1 MMSPAGERK
10 PSRSFFIPLFTGS
23 LHAPPLRELTITD
36 RLSIIDHREMG
47 RDENAFDQGTQGS
60 AAGVTRPASTR
71 RILSLGKGLL
81 HKVTGLAGRL
91 LGAVGRCVR
100 QVTDHLLESKAVR
113 LLLKL
118 TMIVS
123 AVATVLTGLG
133 YLLCSKRQRS

>member
-1 MMSPAGERK
+1 MLSTKVHKARQLA
-10 PSRSFFIPLFTGS
+10 SRALPL
-23 LHAPPLRELTITD
+23 
-36 RLSIIDHREMG
+36 
-47 RDENAFDQGTQGS
+47 
-60 AAGVTRPASTR
+60 TR

>member
-1 MMSPAGERK
+1 MLSTKVHKARQLA
-10 PSRSFFIPLFTGS
+10 SHALPL
-23 LHAPPLRELTITD
+23 
-36 RLSIIDHREMG
+36 
-47 RDENAFDQGTQGS
+47 
-60 AAGVTRPASTR
+60 TR

-81 HKVTGLAGRL
+81 HK
-91 LGAVGRCVR
+91 
-100 QVTDHLLESKAVR
+100 VTDHLLESKAVR

>member
-1 MMSPAGERK
+1 MLSTKVHKARQLA
-10 PSRSFFIPLFTGS
+10 SHALPL
-23 LHAPPLRELTITD
+23 
-36 RLSIIDHREMG
+36 
-47 RDENAFDQGTQGS
+47 
-60 AAGVTRPASTR
+60 TR

-113 LLLKL
+113 AAAGDRHDRLRCGHGADG
-118 TMIVS
+118 T
-123 AVATVLTGLG
+123 G

>member
-1 MMSPAGERK
+1 M
-10 PSRSFFIPLFTGS
+10 
-23 LHAPPLRELTITD
+23 
-36 RLSIIDHREMG
+36 
-47 RDENAFDQGTQGS
+47 
-60 AAGVTRPASTR
+60 
-71 RILSLGKGLL
+71 
-81 HKVTGLAGRL
+81 TGLAGRL

>member
-1 MMSPAGERK
+1 MLSTKVHKARQLA
-10 PSRSFFIPLFTGS
+10 SHALPL
-23 LHAPPLRELTITD
+23 
-36 RLSIIDHREMG
+36 
-47 RDENAFDQGTQGS
+47 
-60 AAGVTRPASTR
+60 TR

-91 LGAVGRCVR
+91 LGRCVR
-100 QVTDHLLESKAVR
+100 QVTDYLLESKAVR

>member
-1 MMSPAGERK
+1 MLSTKVHKARQLA
-10 PSRSFFIPLFTGS
+10 SHALPL
-23 LHAPPLRELTITD
+23 
-36 RLSIIDHREMG
+36 
-47 RDENAFDQGTQGS
+47 
-60 AAGVTRPASTR
+60 TR

-81 HKVTGLAGRL
+81 
-91 LGAVGRCVR
+91 
-100 QVTDHLLESKAVR
+100 HLLESKAVR

>member
-1 MMSPAGERK
+1 
-10 PSRSFFIPLFTGS
+10 
-23 LHAPPLRELTITD
+23 
-36 RLSIIDHREMG
+36 MG

-60 AAGVTRPASTR
+60 AAGVTRPAFDTGT
-71 RILSLGKGLL
+71 LSLGKGLL

-100 QVTDHLLESKAVR
+100 QVTDYLLESKAVR

>member
-1 MMSPAGERK
+1 MLSTKVHKARQ
-10 PSRSFFIPLFTGS
+10 LA
-23 LHAPPLRELTITD
+23 LHALPL
-36 RLSIIDHREMG
+36 
-47 RDENAFDQGTQGS
+47 
-60 AAGVTRPASTR
+60 TR

-91 LGAVGRCVR
+91 LGAVGCCVR

-123 AVATVLTGLG
+123 AVATLLTGLG

>member
-1 MMSPAGERK
+1 M
-10 PSRSFFIPLFTGS
+10 
-23 LHAPPLRELTITD
+23 
-36 RLSIIDHREMG
+36 
-47 RDENAFDQGTQGS
+47 
-60 AAGVTRPASTR
+60 
-71 RILSLGKGLL
+71 
-81 HKVTGLAGRL
+81 TGLAGRL
-91 LGAVGRCVR
+91 LGTVGRCVR

>member
-1 MMSPAGERK
+1 MLSTKVHKARQLA
-10 PSRSFFIPLFTGS
+10 SHALPL
-23 LHAPPLRELTITD
+23 
-36 RLSIIDHREMG
+36 
-47 RDENAFDQGTQGS
+47 
-60 AAGVTRPASTR
+60 TR

-100 QVTDHLLESKAVR
+100 QVTDLCWRARR